1 MIKIFSQI
9 WPSLVTAFCVS
20 AFFSIL
26 LAQVV
31 DIIGKAAPTRTGGK
45 MPLTGGVGIFLG
57 FFVGL
62 IVFGIRYDFFE
73 LDGILFLM
81 GVIFLF
87 GASFPYFLLGL
98 LDDIFHFRPIPKLI
112 GFAIVAAVQII
123 ALFYLFSGPIVWPF
137 FLCLFIIGV
146 LFFFSNSYN
155 FLDNADGHCASA
167 VLGLAFALF
176 FMSKEP
182 CLWGY
187 AGLVLASAVLGFLVW
202 NFPIKPVLFLGD
214 AGSLFLGSCAP
225 ALALSA
231 IFDITKDSCDFSVG
245 MCSVATLLAFPLYD
259 TCAVMFLRIWRGQ
272 NPTIGGQDHYS
283 HRLMRGG
290 FPLWAVNL
298 WTFIASGVFP
308 AVILRLPER
317 YYPIGPFAII
327 FALFC
332 VDYFAYFSADRPLKT
347 DSAD

>member
-1 MIKIFSQI
+1 MNKILFQI

-26 LAQVV
+26 LALVV

-45 MPLTGGVGIFLG
+45 MPLTGGVGIFFG

-62 IVFGIRYDFFE
+62 LVFGINNFHK
-73 LDGILFLM
+73 LDGFFFLM
-81 GVIFLF
+81 GVVFLF
-87 GASFPYFLLGL
+87 GASFPYFLLGI
-98 LDDIFHFRPIPKLI
+98 LDDIFHFRPVPKLI

-123 ALFYLFSGPIVWPF
+123 ALFYLFSGSDIWPF

-167 VLGLAFALF
+167 VRGLAFALF

-182 CLWGY
+182 GLWSY

-202 NFPIKPVLFLGD
+202 NFPVKPVLYLGD

-245 MCSVATLLAFPLYD
+245 MCFVVTLLAFPLYD

-332 VDYFAYFSADRPLKT
+332 VDYFAYFSADRSKKT